1 MSPRSGISLAHTPA
15 GDDFGWFFYAYV
27 WRFS

>member
-1 MSPRSGISLAHTPA
+1 MTDRSGISLAHAPA
-15 GDDFGWFFYAYV
+15 GDDFGWFFYAYA